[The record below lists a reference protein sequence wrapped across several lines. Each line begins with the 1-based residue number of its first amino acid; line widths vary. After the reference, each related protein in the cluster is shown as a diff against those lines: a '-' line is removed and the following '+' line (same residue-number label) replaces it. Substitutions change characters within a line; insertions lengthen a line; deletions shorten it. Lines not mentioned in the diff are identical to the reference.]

1 MFRLCFFIF
10 ITQPLHSIAESNTGI
25 SGMLYLFI
33 DLPKLPEWIAGYSSE
48 INALKYD
55 LSFIYL
61 LFNVS
66 HYKYFLR
73 CTSSLS
79 KAIA

>member
-1 MFRLCFFIF
+1 MFRPCFFI
-10 ITQPLHSIAESNTGI
+10 PLHSTAESQS

-61 LFNVS
+61 LFIVS
-66 HYKYFLR
+66 RAL
-73 CTSSLS
+73 
-79 KAIA
+79 